1 MRVIMHGCNG
11 RMGQTITRLIS
22 QAPDAEIVCGIDREP
37 DRVKNSYPVYESFQE
52 VTEEADVLIDF
63 SYHTCIHDVLSFGM
77 SKNMPLVI
85 CTTGFTPEEK
95 QKMSDASKS
104 ISILHSANM
113 SIGINLVLSLAQ
125 QAAEA
130 LFGDYDIEIVERHH
144 NQKLDAPSGTA
155 LMIAD
160 AINSSIENKGEYV
173 FERASVRRKRK
184 PEEIGIHA
192 VRGGTI
198 VGDHD
203 VIFAGP
209 DEIIEINHRALS
221 RDIFGHG
228 AIKAARFIKEQQP
241 GFYSLKDVIS

>member
-11 RMGQTITRLIS
+11 RMGQTITRLIA
-22 QAPDAEIVCGIDREP
+22 QTPDAEIVCGVDRASGTI
-37 DRVKNSYPVYESFQE
+37 KNSYPVYDSFDK
-52 VTEEADVLIDF
+52 VVEEADVLIDF
-63 SYHTCIHDVLSFGM
+63 SFHTCIHDVLAFGV
-77 SKNMPLVI
+77 SRKMPLVV

-95 QKMSDASKS
+95 QKMIEASKV
-104 ISILHSANM
+104 IPILNSSNM
-113 SIGINLVLSLAQ
+113 SIGVNLVMSLVQ

-130 LFGDYDIEIVERHH
+130 LFGDFDIEIVERHH

-160 AINSSIENKGEYV
+160 AINSAIDNKGEYV
-173 FERASVRRKRK
+173 YERASVKQKRRK
-184 PEEIGIHA
+184 EEIGIHA

-209 DEIIEINHRALS
+209 DEIIEVNHRALS

-228 AIKAARFIKEQQP
+228 AIRAARFIKSQAP
-241 GFYSLKDVIS
+241 GFYSLKDAIS